1 MKSLLIALAVLV
13 SSPSFASILDLDT
26 LASVLAGE
34 PVKPEQAAKIK
45 QALESE
51 LRKST
56 FECNWNVKNGPSNQ
70 AVAGQFITV
79 IKYENAQ
86 ISISSDLSQPVIQ
99 VMAKESS
106 KAEITILFTTTPDF
120 KKLVKVEAT
129 KNLLSQVVKNTGTL
143 IDPKFE
149 TVTERAV
156 DLTGSCSIQ

>member
-70 AVAGQFITV
+70 AVAGQLITV

>member
-13 SSPSFASILDLDT
+13 SSPSFAAILDLDT
-26 LASVLAGE
+26 LVSVQAGE

-70 AVAGQFITV
+70 AIAGQLITV

-129 KNLLSQVVKNTGTL
+129 KDLLSQVVKNTGTL

-149 TVTERAV
+149 TVTERVA
-156 DLTGSCSIQ
+156 DLTGSCSIR

>member
-13 SSPSFASILDLDT
+13 SSPSFATILDVDT
-26 LASVLAGE
+26 LVSVQAGE

-70 AVAGQFITV
+70 AIAGELITV
-79 IKYENAQ
+79 IKYETAQ

-99 VMAKESS
+99 VIAKQSS
-106 KAEITILFTTTPDF
+106 KVEITILFTTTPDF

-129 KNLLSQVVKNTGTL
+129 KDLLSQVVKNTGTL

-149 TVTERAV
+149 TVTERTV
-156 DLTGSCSIQ
+156 DLTGSCSIK

>member
-13 SSPSFASILDLDT
+13 SSPSFAAILDLDT

-70 AVAGQFITV
+70 AVAGQLITV